1 MELSKYIGK
10 NIKVDL
16 TNGYFYY
23 GIVLEDTTNETLAIL
38 DRKGNFVSIKE
49 VMIGFIREVEEQ

>member
-23 GIVLEDTTNETLAIL
+23 GIVLPETTNDVLEIL
-38 DRKGNFVSIKE
+38 DRKGNAVSIKE
-49 VMIGFIREVEEQ
+49 SMIGFIRMVEE

>member
-16 TNGYFYY
+16 SNGYFYY
-23 GIVLEDTTNETLAIL
+23 GIVLEDTTNEVLSIL

-49 VMIGFIREVEEQ
+49 NVIDFIREVKE

>member
-16 TNGYFYY
+16 SNGYFYY
-23 GIVLEDTTNETLAIL
+23 GIVLEDTTNEVLSIL
-38 DRKGNFVSIKE
+38 DRKSNFVSIKE
-49 VMIGFIREVEEQ
+49 NVIDFIREVKE

>member
-16 TNGYFYY
+16 SNGYFYY
-23 GIVLEDTTNETLAIL
+23 GIVLEDTTNEVLAIL
-38 DRKGNFVSIKE
+38 DRKGNFVTIKE
-49 VMIGFIREVEEQ
+49 TVIDFIREVKE